1 MDMWKDR
8 FEVSPFTQAIL
19 ADERADG
26 KIISLVMEGDESFY
40 VNQSPKRMIDHA
52 CKYFGSSLK
61 GRQAGTRDVTGITH
75 KAPIAI
81 DPMSGM
87 YFFPTISPQNVYCS
101 WVAHSHVDVI
111 EATGHQQTRLVFKNQ
126 RSVIVDVSKGTIWN
140 QIQRTAQFRYK
151 LNERLQYVTKPS
163 FDHVAESV
171 VFHPKS

>member
-8 FEVSPFTQAIL
+8 FEVSPFTQAII

-26 KIISLVMEGDESFY
+26 KIISLVMEEEESFY
-40 VNQSPKRMIDHA
+40 VNQSPKRIIDYA

-87 YFFPTISPQNVYCS
+87 YFFPTISPQNVYCA
-101 WVAHSHVDVI
+101 WVAHSHVDLI
-111 EATGHQQTRLVFKNQ
+111 ESTGHQQTRLVFKNQ
-126 RSVIVDVSKGTIWN
+126 RSVILDVSKGTIWN

-171 VFHPKS
+171 TFHPKS